1 MTDSFKIDHPE
12 PFLEVRIKDASAI
25 PHLYN
30 FCAGYE
36 MGEWRSEQLAEHVM
50 EWLPEFALKYS
61 EWKNLGS
68 ANAVRLIKK
77 AAKLIFESDDFKL
90 RGEFGEILLHIMI
103 RQSFSTVPA
112 ISKLYYK
119 DSRNDT
125 VKGFDCVHTVLI
137 DDKLELW
144 LGEAKFYSDIYKAI
158 SDVITELEHHTTR
171 NYLRDEFIAITN
183 KIDSEWP
190 YSEKFKKLLDPNTS
204 LDKIFEVT
212 CIPVLLTYNSK
223 TINAHNK
230 ISDKFIQDMEIEIK
244 NFYKLFS
251 SKKLPQNIKIYL
263 FLFPLKDKN
272 DLNKKLYDNLQRL
285 N

>member
-1 MTDSFKIDHPE
+1 MVTEFKIAHPE
-12 PFLEVRIKDASAI
+12 PFLEIRIKDVSI
-25 PHLYN
+25 TPHLYN

-61 EWKNLGS
+61 EWKNIGS
-68 ANAVRLIKK
+68 SNAVRLIKK
-77 AAKLIFESDDFKL
+77 AAKLIFESDDFKS

-103 RQSFSTVPA
+103 RQSFSTIPA
-112 ISKLYYK
+112 ISKIYYK

-125 VKGFDCVHTVLI
+125 VKGFDCVHTVFVNN
-137 DDKLELW
+137 KFELW

-158 SDVITELEHHTTR
+158 SDVIQELEHHTTR

-190 YSEKFKKLLDPNTS
+190 YSEKLKSLLDPNTS
-204 LDKIFEVT
+204 LDKIFEAT
-212 CIPVLLTYNSK
+212 CIPVLLTYDSK
-223 TINAHNK
+223 TINNHSK
-230 ISDKFIQDMEIEIK
+230 VTDEFTKDMEKEIR

-251 SKKLPQNIKIYL
+251 SKNLPQNIKIYL
-263 FLFPLKDKN
+263 FLFPLKDKK
-272 DLNKKLYDNLQRL
+272 DLNQRLYDNLQRL